1 MQTTLLSVAIAVILA
16 LVAAL
21 VAPIFIDW
29 SRYRAEFEARASRL
43 TGLEFRVT
51 GPIAVRLLPTPTL
64 TLQGIEFGR
73 PNDSK
78 VRARTLHIEF
88 ALSRLLQGEWRIEDA
103 RLEAPEF
110 GISFDQLGRVAWP
123 LPPIGIAPEGVS
135 IQRLTISDGRAA
147 LAHDASGSRLEL
159 GKIDFKGELRSLT
172 GPVRGEGSF
181 AVAGNHYPYRV
192 NMARIA
198 DDGSVKIR
206 LNIDPIDPPLNVEA
220 DFSIRVERGV
230 PRLEGGI
237 VFARPAGRVP
247 GGDITVEPWRVTSRF
262 QTDSTAASLGQ
273 IELQYGRDDRAIKL
287 RGDAKLTFGTQPQ
300 LNAVMTSPQIDLDRM
315 LSLPEETRRRPLVVI
330 KTLANSLSGARQVP
344 FPLKL
349 RLSTETLTM
358 AGALLQ
364 RVTGDVNIDGERW
377 EIGSL
382 ELRAPGL
389 TQMRASGRIDATS
402 AGMTFEGPIRIDSG
416 DPRALVAWL
425 IDRVDPQTI
434 AAGPFRLS
442 GDVALGS
449 ARIAIDRFNAE
460 IDRMNVTGGLAY
472 SWTGADRPARLDA
485 TLTAP
490 EIDIDRVHAL
500 AKSMLGDT
508 DFDRP
513 RQGSL
518 TLKIGR
524 ASFGGVEVK
533 QSDVNMRIDSD
544 GLEIERL
551 AIADLAGA
559 ALAAKGR
566 IDTRGQ
572 SPRGTVTLDFDAHSL
587 DGVAAL
593 IERFARKPADQLRR
607 LAGRVTPVMLR
618 ASLALDPASLG
629 STGTNATATFKID
642 GRAGRFRVALQGD
655 SGVASDAVKIDDLTT
670 LGAAQVDLA
679 ARLEADDGG
688 ALIDLIGLQSF
699 FIVDKRPGVLS
710 LSVKGLLDGE
720 LAVDGRLA
728 AGALNMSAK
737 GTARFPHGKRP
748 TAGLEIQILNA
759 NVPSPRAVARGRAD
773 ELFQASANFR
783 VVLAEETLGLLD
795 IKGTV
800 AGTDL
805 GGRLSIGIHQQPI
818 SFEGDLDVGAW
829 DLPAMISTAIGIP
842 TTSSNAS
849 PAGLWPAEPFGP
861 GLRGVQGQIAV
872 KAKHV
877 VLTPKL
883 AGRDLRTKLHFG
895 ESQLAL
901 QVIDGSIAGGR
912 VAGELI
918 FLRDTSG
925 LIARTRFKVSGANAA
940 ELLPGDGALTGR
952 LTLEIAAEGAGMSP
966 SALIGALQGR
976 GSFTLTNG
984 RLARLN
990 PNAFDTVLRAF
1001 DRGAP
1006 ADAARVRE
1014 RMDAAL
1020 ASGALGV
1027 RRAEAGVSIEGGQ
1040 LRMLSNPVL
1049 DAPAVDLVVT
1059 GRANLV
1065 EGTIDARLALSGAR
1079 SAGAAASTRPEIEVA
1094 LKGPIDNARRTLDV
1108 SAFVDW
1114 MAVRALD
1121 QQSKKLDMLEA
1132 REPASNPST
1141 TNALP
1146 PIPALPSPDR
1156 APASPR

>member
-21 VAPIFIDW
+21 VAPIFVDW
-29 SRYRAEFEARASRL
+29 SRYRAEFEARATRL

-64 TLQGIEFGR
+64 TLQGIEFGP

-103 RLEAPEF
+103 RLEAPELA
-110 GISFDQLGRVAWP
+110 ISFDQLGRVAWP
-123 LPPIGIAPEGVS
+123 LPPIGTAPEGVS

-159 GKIDFKGELRSLT
+159 GNIDFKGELRSLT

-181 AVAGNHYPYRV
+181 VAAGSHYPYRI

-198 DDGSVKIR
+198 DDGSVKIC
-206 LNIDPIDPPLNVEA
+206 LNIDPIDPTLSVEA
-220 DFSIRVERGV
+220 DFSIRVDRGV

-237 VFARPAGRVP
+237 AFARPAGRVP
-247 GGDITVEPWRVTSRF
+247 GGEITVEPWRVTSRF
-262 QTDSTAASLGQ
+262 QTDVTSASFGQ

-315 LSLPEETRRRPLVVI
+315 LSLPEEIRRRPLVVI
-330 KTLANSLSGARQVP
+330 RTLAGYFSGGRQAP

-358 AGALLQ
+358 AGAPLQ
-364 RVTGDVNIDGERW
+364 RVTGDVSIEGTRW
-377 EIGSL
+377 EIAGL

-389 TQMRASGRIDATS
+389 TQMRASGRLDATS
-402 AGMTFEGPIRIDSG
+402 TGTTFEGPIRINSS

-425 IDRVDPQTI
+425 IDRVDPRTI

-449 ARIAIDRFNAE
+449 ARIALDRFNAE

-472 SWTGADRPARLDA
+472 SWAGTDRPARLDA

-500 AKSMLGDT
+500 ARSMLGDT

-533 QSDVNMRIDSD
+533 QSDVSMRIDSD

-551 AIADLAGA
+551 AVADFAGA
-559 ALAAKGR
+559 AVAAKGR

-572 SPRGTVTLDFDAHSL
+572 SPRGAVTLDFDAHSL
-587 DGVAAL
+587 DGLLAL
-593 IERFARKPADQLRR
+593 IERFAREPADQLRR
-607 LAGRVTPVMLR
+607 LAGRVTPVVLR

-629 STGTNATATFKID
+629 GTGTNATATFKLD
-642 GRAGRFRVALQGD
+642 GRAGRFRIALQGD
-655 SGVASDAVKIDDLTT
+655 SGVASDVFKLDDLTT
-670 LGAAQVDLA
+670 LGTAQVDLA
-679 ARLEADDGG
+679 GRLEADDGG
-688 ALIDLIGLQSF
+688 ALVDLLGLAPF
-699 FIVDKRPGVLS
+699 FIVESRPGVLRIS
-710 LSVKGLLDGE
+710 AKGPLDGE
-720 LAVDGRLA
+720 LAVDGRLSA
-728 AGALNMSAK
+728 SALNISAS
-737 GTARFPHGKRP
+737 GTARFPPGKRP

-759 NVPSPRAVARGRAD
+759 NVPSPRAVARGRTD
-773 ELFQASANFR
+773 ELLQASATLR
-783 VVLAEETLGLLD
+783 LELSEATLGLLD
-795 IKGTV
+795 IKGAV

-805 GGRLSIGIHQQPI
+805 GGQLSIGIRQQPI
-818 SFEGDLDVGAW
+818 SLEGNFDVGAW

-842 TTSSNAS
+842 ATSSNET
-849 PAGLWPAEPFGP
+849 GLWPAEPFGP
-861 GLRGVQGQIAV
+861 GLRGAQGQITV
-872 KAKHV
+872 RAKHV

-883 AGRDLRTKLHFG
+883 AGRDLQTKLHFG

-912 VAGELI
+912 IAGELI
-918 FLRDTSG
+918 FLREAAG
-925 LIARTRFKVSGANAA
+925 LIARTHVKVSGANAA

-952 LTLEIAAEGAGMSP
+952 LTFEVAAEGAGMSP

-984 RLARLN
+984 RVARLN

-1001 DRGAP
+1001 DRGVP
-1006 ADAARVRE
+1006 VDAARVRD
-1014 RMDAAL
+1014 RMNAAL
-1020 ASGALGV
+1020 ANGTLGV

-1049 DAPAVDLVVT
+1049 DAPAVDLVVN

-1079 SAGAAASTRPEIEVA
+1079 SAGAAASTRPEIEVV
-1094 LKGPIDNARRTLDV
+1094 LKGPIDNPRRTLEV
-1108 SAFVDW
+1108 GAFVDW
-1114 MAVRALD
+1114 MAMRALE

-1132 REPASNPST
+1132 REPAANPST

-1156 APASPR
+1156 TPASPR